1 MKKQILLT
9 ISIAAVILASICAI
23 PSAFALQYTNYADPN
38 GKWTIQYPS
47 DWLAGHS
54 NTIRANDSQ
63 SINESKFTPF
73 DSGNVSIAVGIGSNV
88 MNKSYPALI
97 QRGGGQLNCDA
108 FVIAGHKACIAIMSI
123 AYPSSDM
130 VVIATINGT
139 NYLLDLHA
147 DAQADF
153 NKAFPIFME
162 MLTTFKPK

>member
-9 ISIAAVILASICAI
+9 ISIEAVILTSICAI
-23 PSAFALQYTNYADPN
+23 PSAFALQFTNYADPN
-38 GKWTIQYPS
+38 GRWTIQYPS

-54 NTIRANDSQ
+54 NTIRSNDSQ
-63 SINESKFTPF
+63 GVNESKFTPF

-88 MNKSYPALI
+88 MNKSYAALI

-108 FVIAGHKACIAIMSI
+108 FVIAGHKACIAIMSL

-130 VVIATINGT
+130 VVITTINGT

-147 DAQADF
+147 DAQAGF
-153 NKAFPIFME
+153 NRAFPIFMQ

>member
-1 MKKQILLT
+1 MKQQIPIT

-73 DSGNVSIAVGIGSNV
+73 ESGNVRIAVGIGSNV

-108 FVIAGHKACIAIMSI
+108 FVIAGHKACIAITSI

-130 VVIATINGT
+130 VVVATINGT

>member
-23 PSAFALQYTNYADPN
+23 PSTFALQYTNYVDPN

-97 QRGGGQLNCDA
+97 QRGGR
-108 FVIAGHKACIAIMSI
+108 
-123 AYPSSDM
+123 
-130 VVIATINGT
+130 
-139 NYLLDLHA
+139 
-147 DAQADF
+147 
-153 NKAFPIFME
+153 PIK
-162 MLTTFKPK
+162 L

>member
-1 MKKQILLT
+1 MKKQILLP
-9 ISIAAVILASICAI
+9 ISFAAVILASIYSI

-54 NTIRANDSQ
+54 NTIRTNDSQ

-73 DSGNVSIAVGIGSNV
+73 DSGNVSIAVGIGSNA
-88 MNKSYPALI
+88 MNKSYAALI

-108 FVIAGHKACIAIMSI
+108 FVIAGHKACIAIISI

-130 VVIATINGT
+130 VVTATINGT

-153 NKAFPIFME
+153 NRAFPLFMQ
-162 MLTTFKPK
+162 MLTTFRPK